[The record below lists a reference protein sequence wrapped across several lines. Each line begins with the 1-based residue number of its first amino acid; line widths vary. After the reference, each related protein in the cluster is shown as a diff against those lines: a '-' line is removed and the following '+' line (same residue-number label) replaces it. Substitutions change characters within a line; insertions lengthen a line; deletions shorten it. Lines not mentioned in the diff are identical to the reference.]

1 MSKRDVRLFILDML
15 LDAIKRV
22 QRHVQGMTL
31 EEFEA
36 NEMVLDAVVR
46 NLEVIGEAARYV
58 PEELRNRYVRV
69 DRRRVV
75 GFRF

>member
-36 NEMVLDAVVR
+36 NEMALDAVVR

-69 DRRRVV
+69 DWQRVI